1 MVMPS
6 PLPPDDAARIRAVID
21 GFLQE
26 RLKIKLDACK
36 DDDKRQDLLE
46 SHQPETWIADAAHR
60 VSHIQQVTH
69 GLKYTHPDARG
80 TNLSSQ
86 GNPAAG
92 DRLVGTHTLNGN
104 GVPDV
109 VGNAAALDVHKFL
122 RLEVDGKTLLTRAIA
137 ADPALAAAMT
147 DDVEQA
153 QSWMA
158 AFAGLAAPRGEPT
171 SHALAKQLY
180 WPLADGQYHLLSP
193 LFPSSLVHSVW
204 TTLREDRF
212 SDAAKAAREA
222 RRNKQPHPH
231 GFREYPNFAVHNFGG
246 TKPQNISQLNSERYG
261 ENYLLASVPPS
272 WHSDPVQPPLK
283 VETVFGRW
291 FGGRPRVYQLTKT
304 LGKFLIR
311 VQDANRN
318 NWDIRN
324 TRAEL
329 VDLIRDELVQFAAEL
344 RDLPPGWSSHADCR
358 LNLEERYWLD
368 PGRSLEDATFAAG
381 RASAEWR
388 DAICGRFANW
398 LNARLNADKTPM
410 GDPEHQEWRTVLDSK
425 LRMLREELDLD
436 D

>member
-6 PLPPDDAARIRAVID
+6 PLPPDAPRIRAVID

-26 RLKIKLDACK
+26 RLKTKLDACK
-36 DDDKRQDLLE
+36 DDDKRQALLE
-46 SHQPETWIADAAHR
+46 SHQPKTWIADAAHR
-60 VSHIQQVTH
+60 VSHLQQVSH

-80 TNLSSQ
+80 TSLSSQ
-86 GNPAAG
+86 GNSVAG
-92 DRLVGTHTLNGN
+92 DALVGTHTLNSN
-104 GVPDV
+104 GIPDV
-109 VGNAAALDVHKFL
+109 TGNAADLDVHKFL
-122 RLEVDGKTLLTRAIA
+122 RLEVDGKTLLTRAIE
-137 ADPALAAAMT
+137 ADPALAAALT

-158 AFAGLAAPRGEPT
+158 AFAGLAAPRGDPT

-180 WPLADGQYHLLSP
+180 WPLDDGYHLLSP
-193 LFPSSLVHSVW
+193 LFPTSLVHRVW
-204 TTLREDRF
+204 TTIRDDRF
-212 SDAAKAAREA
+212 SDTAKAAREA
-222 RRNKQPHPH
+222 RRNKQPYPH
-231 GFREYPNFAVHNFGG
+231 GFREYPDFAVQNFGG

-272 WHSDPVQPPLK
+272 WHSDPVQPPLN

-291 FGGRPRVYQLTKT
+291 FGGRPHVYQLTT
-304 LGKFLIR
+304 ILGKFLSS
-311 VQDANRN
+311 VQDASRN
-318 NWDIRN
+318 NWGIRN
-324 TRAEL
+324 KRAEL

-344 RDLPPGWSSHADCR
+344 HDLPPGWSSHADCR

-368 PGRSLEDATFAAG
+368 PRRSLEDAAFAAG

-398 LNARLNADKTPM
+398 LNARLNTDQTPM
-410 GDPEHQEWRTVLDSK
+410 GDPEHQEWRTVLDGK